1 MLFTR
6 TGLQKQLDLQSAGSI
21 PNLTY
26 TKLSDC
32 DAIMIPSRGLIWTP
46 PLDSDL
52 DTSQIFPKVLGLRV
66 EELGTPH

>member
-32 DAIMIPSRGLIWTP
+32 DVEL
-46 PLDSDL
+46 LL
-52 DTSQIFPKVLGLRV
+52 LVKNEENDTQFFLYFIYNALKLFHFLGFSI
-66 EELGTPH
+66 